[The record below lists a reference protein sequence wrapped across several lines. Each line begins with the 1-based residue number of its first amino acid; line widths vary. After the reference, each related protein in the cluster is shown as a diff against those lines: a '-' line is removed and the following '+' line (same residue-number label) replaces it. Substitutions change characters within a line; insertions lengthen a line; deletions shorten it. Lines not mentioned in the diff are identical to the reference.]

1 MNENRQALN
10 WAGQPI
16 RPGEGYGGRPENIP
30 ESCPTVIT
38 EADICAIFENGSLTK
53 AEAAKQLEYNTGAS
67 RASCYRALDL
77 KGRFAKRFKE
87 DENGILAWR
96 GSERS
101 HVSRLKGN

>member
-38 EADICAIFENGSLTK
+38 QADLAAIFENGSLTR
-53 AEAAKQLEYNTGAS
+53 AEAAKLLEAFTGAS
-67 RASCYRALDL
+67 RATCYRALDL